1 MKFSFSLIKKFAP
14 GKYSKADLVEG
25 LNTYSF
31 EAVDL
36 GGDIL
41 EVPNT
46 SIARRFSSAASHLG
60 IAREASAIFST
71 KFIDPTLKSPKFDF
85 KDKGIFKVN
94 IKEKILCP
102 RYSAT
107 YVADVKVGPSPE
119 WLKDAL
125 ETSGLRSINNV
136 VDIMNYVM
144 LEVGQPLH
152 AFDADKVVGGIIVRR
167 AKNEEEI
174 ETIDGNKFK
183 LPQDILVIADEDHPL
198 AIAGIKGG
206 KYSEVSLKTTR
217 LLVESANFEGVG
229 IYKSSLKLNLRTD
242 ASIAFSHNLSPELVG
257 LGMDRALVL
266 LKEICGAK
274 IYKTEDVYP
283 KKQPKRAIKLDL
295 PKIERIIGIK
305 IKRSEAVDILSK
317 LDFKISKNLII
328 APAIRND
335 IEIIEDIAEEIVR
348 FKNFNKLPA
357 VPPRVDL
364 GIGAEDST
372 VIIRDKIRKY
382 LCAAGYSE
390 VYNYSFI
397 SKTRTGL
404 APAEVLGIKSPA
416 SLANPLSV
424 DFAYLRNSLA
434 PYLEKN
440 LNDNIRFYDEVR
452 IFEIGRI
459 FGDASEQKAEPHT
472 ELRSGTGEVSKILEK
487 PVLGIAIYGKNPPSQ
502 GSGRA
507 SGFLEL
513 KGIIDGLFGSLGLA
527 DWFMPDLN
535 FECDL
540 LEGNSAVRIEM
551 GDHSVLGYIGVL
563 KSSGKGAV
571 LELDLERLVKAV
583 VEEKE
588 YEPISKFPS
597 IDRDISLLV
606 AGSVRVGDI
615 LEIIQ
620 SVDPEHVNDVD
631 LMDFYEDEKFGG
643 KKSLTFRIVFQA
655 EDRTLTDAE
664 VDREIQKIIKVLME
678 RAGAELR

>member
-14 GKYSKADLVEG
+14 GKYSKDALIEG

-60 IAREASAIFST
+60 VAREASAIFDT
-71 KFIDPTLKSPKFDF
+71 EFIDPTLKNIKFDL
-85 KDKGIFKVN
+85 KDKGIFKVG
-94 IKEKILCP
+94 IKEKGLCP

-107 YVADVKVGPSPE
+107 YVTDVKVGPSPE

-125 ETSGLRSINNV
+125 ETSGSRSINNV

-152 AFDADKVVGGIIVRR
+152 AFDADKVTGGIIIRR
-167 AKNEEEI
+167 AKKEEEI
-174 ETIDGNKFK
+174 ETIDEKKFK
-183 LPQDILVIADEDHPL
+183 LSQDVLVIADENHPL

-229 IYKSSLKLNLRTD
+229 IYKSSRKLDLRTD

-257 LGMDRALVL
+257 LGMNRALVL

-274 IYKTEDVYP
+274 IYRTEDIYP
-283 KKQPKRAIKLDL
+283 KKQPKRIIKLDI
-295 PKIERIIGIK
+295 PKIEKIIGIT
-305 IKRSEAVDILSK
+305 IKRTEVVSILSK
-317 LDFKISKNLII
+317 LDFKISKNII
-328 APAIRND
+328 TAPAIRND
-335 IEIIEDIAEEIVR
+335 IEIIEDVAEEIVR

-357 VPPRVDL
+357 AAPKVYL
-364 GIGAEDST
+364 GVGSEDEP

-397 SKTRTGL
+397 SKPQSDL
-404 APAEVLGIKSPA
+404 APATVLGLRRSV

-434 PYLEKN
+434 PNLEKN
-440 LNDNIRFYDEVR
+440 LNDNLRFYDEVR
-452 IFEIGRI
+452 IFEIGRV
-459 FGDASEQKAEPHT
+459 FGGASEQNAEPRS
-472 ELRSGTGEVSKILEK
+472 ELCSGTGDNSKILEK
-487 PVLGIAIYGKNPPSQ
+487 PVLGVSIYGKD
-502 GSGRA
+502 
-507 SGFLEL
+507 GFLEL
-513 KGIIDGLFGSLGLA
+513 KGIIDGLFGSLGLV

-535 FECDL
+535 FECGL
-540 LEGNSAVRIEM
+540 LDGNSAVRIEM

-563 KSSGKGAV
+563 RGSKNAAV

-597 IDRDISLLV
+597 IDRDISILV
-606 AGSVRVGDI
+606 ATTVRVGDI

-620 SVDPEHVNDVD
+620 GVEPEHVNDVD

-655 EDRTLTDAE
+655 KDRTLTDAE
-664 VDREIQKIIKVLME
+664 VDKEIQKIIKVLIE
-678 RAGAELR
+678 RLGVELR

>member
-60 IAREASAIFST
+60 IAREASAIFDT
-71 KFIDPTLKSPKFDF
+71 EFIDPTLKNPKFDF

-94 IKEKILCP
+94 IKEKVLCP

-107 YVADVKVGPSPE
+107 YVTDVKVGPSPE
-119 WLKDAL
+119 WLKDVL

-144 LEVGQPLH
+144 LEIGQPLH
-152 AFDADKVVGGIIVRR
+152 AFDADKVKGGIIVRR
-167 AKNEEEI
+167 AKNGEEI
-174 ETIDGNKFK
+174 ETIDNNKFK
-183 LPQDILVIADEDHPL
+183 LSEDTLVIADEDRPL

-206 KYSEVSLKTTR
+206 KYSEVSLKTNR

-229 IYKSSLKLNLRTD
+229 IYKNSKKLNLRTD

-257 LGMDRALVL
+257 LGMNRALVL

-305 IKRSEAVDILSK
+305 IKRSEVVSILSK
-317 LDFKISKNLII
+317 LDFKVSKNLIT

-335 IEIIEDIAEEIVR
+335 IEIIEDVAEEIVR

-357 VPPRVDL
+357 VSPKISL
-364 GIGAEDST
+364 GIGAEDDS

-397 SKTRTGL
+397 SKEKTDL
-404 APAEVLGIKSPA
+404 APAEVFGIKRPI

-440 LNDNIRFYDEVR
+440 LNDNLRFYEEVR
-452 IFEIGRI
+452 IFEIGRV
-459 FGDASEQKAEPHT
+459 FGDTSEQK
-472 ELRSGTGEVSKILEK
+472 GVSKISEK
-487 PVLGIAIYGKNPPSQ
+487 PVLGIAIYAKDPPSQ
-502 GSGRA
+502 GSLLRKASDGQVGRA
-507 SGFLEL
+507 GGFLEL
-513 KGIIDGLFGSLGLA
+513 KGIVDGLFSNLGLV

-535 FECDL
+535 LKNNL
-540 LEGNSAVRIEM
+540 LEDNGAVRIEM

-563 KSSGKGAV
+563 KSSKNGAV
-571 LELDLERLVKAV
+571 LELDMERLVKAI

-597 IDRDISLLV
+597 IDRDISMLV
-606 AGSVRVGDI
+606 ASDIRVGDI
-615 LEIIQ
+615 LDIIQ
-620 SVDPEHVNDVD
+620 SVEPEHVDDVD

-655 EDRTLTDAE
+655 KDKTLTDVE
-664 VDREIQKIIKVLME
+664 VDKELQKIIKVLIE
-678 RAGAELR
+678 KVGAELR

>member
-14 GKYSKADLVEG
+14 GKYTKDALIEG

-46 SIARRFSSAASHLG
+46 SIARRFSSAACHLG
-60 IAREASAIFST
+60 IAREASAIFNT
-71 KFIDPTLKSPKFDF
+71 KFIDPTLKDVKFDF
-85 KDKGIFKVN
+85 KDRGIFKVN
-94 IKEKILCP
+94 IKEKVLCP

-107 YVADVKVGPSPE
+107 YVTDVKVGPSPE

-152 AFDADKVVGGIIVRR
+152 SFDADKVTGGIIVRR
-167 AKNEEEI
+167 AKPEEEI

-183 LPQDILVIADEDHPL
+183 LSQDILVIADENHPL

-229 IYKSSLKLNLRTD
+229 IYKSSRKLNLRTD
-242 ASIAFSHNLSPELVG
+242 ASIAYSHNLSPELVG
-257 LGMDRALVL
+257 LGMNRALVL
-266 LKEICGAK
+266 LKEICGAE
-274 IYKTEDVYP
+274 IYRTEDIYS
-283 KKQPKRAIKLDL
+283 KKQPKRIIKLDIS
-295 PKIERIIGIK
+295 KIERIIGIP
-305 IKRSEAVDILSK
+305 IKRSEVVSILSK
-317 LDFKISKNLII
+317 LDFKVSNNLITT
-328 APAIRND
+328 PAIRND

-357 VPPRVDL
+357 IAPKVYL
-364 GIGAEDST
+364 GVGSEDEP

-382 LCAAGYSE
+382 LCSAGYSE

-397 SKTRTGL
+397 SKLQSDL
-404 APAEVLGIKSPA
+404 APAAVFGIKKSV
-416 SLANPLSV
+416 SLANPLST

-440 LNDNIRFYDEVR
+440 LNDNLRFYEEVR
-452 IFEIGRI
+452 IFEIGRV
-459 FGDASEQKAEPHT
+459 FGDASEQSNNS
-472 ELRSGTGEVSKILEK
+472 RILEK
-487 PVLGIAIYGKNPPSQ
+487 PVLGISIYGKD
-502 GSGRA
+502 
-507 SGFLEL
+507 GFLEL
-513 KGIIDGLFGSLGLA
+513 KGIVDGLFGSLGLV

-535 FECDL
+535 FECGL

-551 GDHSVLGYIGVL
+551 GDHSVLGYVGVL
-563 KSSGKGAV
+563 RGSKNAAII
-571 LELDLERLVKAV
+571 ELDLERLVKAI

-597 IDRDISLLV
+597 IDRDISILV
-606 AGSVRVGDI
+606 SSDVRVGDI

-620 SVDPEHVNDVD
+620 GVEPEHVNDVD

-655 EDRTLTDAE
+655 KDRTLTDAE
-664 VDREIQKIIKVLME
+664 VDKEIQKIIKVLIE
-678 RAGAELR
+678 RVGAELR

>member
-60 IAREASAIFST
+60 IAREASAIFNT
-71 KFIDPTLKSPKFDF
+71 KFIDPTLKNVKFDF

-107 YVADVKVGPSPE
+107 YVTDVKVGPSPE
-119 WLKDAL
+119 WLKDVL
-125 ETSGLRSINNV
+125 EISGLRSINNV

-152 AFDADKVVGGIIVRR
+152 AFDADKVIGGIIIRR
-167 AKNEEEI
+167 AKNGEEI
-174 ETIDGNKFK
+174 ETIDSNKFK
-183 LPQDILVIADEDHPL
+183 LSEDILVIADEDRPL

-217 LLVESANFEGVG
+217 LLVESANFDGVG
-229 IYKSSLKLNLRTD
+229 IYKSSRKLDLRTD
-242 ASIAFSHNLSPELVG
+242 ASVSFSHNLSPELVE
-257 LGMDRALVL
+257 LGMKRALML
-266 LKEICGAK
+266 LKELCGAK
-274 IYKTEDVYP
+274 IYKTEDIYP
-283 KKQPKRAIKLDL
+283 KKQSRTVIKFDL

-305 IKRSEAVDILSK
+305 IKKAEAQKILSK
-317 LDFKISKNLII
+317 LGFSISKNLII
-328 APAIRND
+328 VPPLRND
-335 IEIIEDIAEEIVR
+335 VEVIEDIAEEIVR
-348 FKNFNKLPA
+348 FKNLNDLPA
-357 VPPRVDL
+357 ISPRVYL
-364 GIGAEDST
+364 SVGVEDDS
-372 VIIRDKIRKY
+372 VIIKDKIRKY
-382 LCAAGYSE
+382 LCSAGYSE
-390 VYNYSFI
+390 VYNYSLT
-397 SKTRTGL
+397 SKTKTDL
-404 APAEVLGIKSPA
+404 APIGVFGMQKPI
-416 SLANPLSV
+416 SLANPLSS
-424 DFAYLRNSLA
+424 DLAYLVNSLA

-440 LNDNIRFYDEVR
+440 LNDNLRFYDEVR
-452 IFEIGRI
+452 IFEIGRV
-459 FGDASEQKAEPHT
+459 FGDAPGQGNNS
-472 ELRSGTGEVSKILEK
+472 RILEK
-487 PVLGIAIYGKNPPSQ
+487 PVLGISIYGKD
-502 GSGRA
+502 
-507 SGFLEL
+507 GFLEL
-513 KGIIDGLFGSLGLA
+513 KGVIDGLFANLGLV

-535 FECDL
+535 YECGL
-540 LEGNSAVRIEM
+540 LESNSAVRIEM

-563 KSSGKGAV
+563 KSSSNASV
-571 LELDLERLVKAV
+571 LELDLERLVRV
-583 VEEKE
+583 IVEEKE

-606 AGSVRVGDI
+606 SSDVRVGNI

-620 SVDPEHVNDVD
+620 SVEPEHVDDVD

-655 EDRTLTDAE
+655 KDKTLTDAE
-664 VDREIQKIIKVLME
+664 VDKELQKIIKVLME
-678 RAGAELR
+678 KVGAELR